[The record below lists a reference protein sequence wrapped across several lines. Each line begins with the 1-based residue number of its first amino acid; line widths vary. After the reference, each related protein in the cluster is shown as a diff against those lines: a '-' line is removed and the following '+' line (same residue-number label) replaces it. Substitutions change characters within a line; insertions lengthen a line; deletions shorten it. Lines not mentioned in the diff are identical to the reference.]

1 MAGSSTYCTHRDLKD
16 IYPNIDEFD
25 TKSPVY
31 GWNLLGVCARDQATG
46 QSVYIAENTGLIT
59 NLYID
64 GQDMESRKQSLTD
77 IGSGSDVLTDTAEA
91 LSQGENE
98 LTVDSGGEGLV
109 DPGWV
114 IGLAP
119 SGTSEGAIS
128 ELMLVTDTATSDTI
142 KLRRGFNET
151 TQPAL
156 AYATNCDIYYYLRL
170 SQKGQWYYN
179 ANDDCLLL
187 TWDSNPAD
195 ILIESGEDYSTLITR
210 ITKNASRYFD
220 SRVDATLPRDQW
232 KDKEGNY
239 DYLVVRTTALIS
251 AAFMLKAQD
260 PTNPIIEQF
269 EQEYNHNIDLMNGG
283 QVKLS
288 HQNSADSSKGIL
300 REVGTISGAI
310 RPVDTRGAWHGTY
323 DIIKIKI
330 TTSGIIGTCTYSV
343 WTKNSDKL
351 GVQEGTQVVT
361 DEKINGDYQPLAGG
375 LQIRFA
381 GVGNAS
387 QAVQNDEWELEVF
400 GVGEVVENPVVRSV
414 KMTRGWNPNRFR

>member
-1 MAGSSTYCTHRDLKD
+1 M
-16 IYPNIDEFD
+16 
-25 TKSPVY
+25 
-31 GWNLLGVCARDQATG
+31 
-46 QSVYIAENTGLIT
+46 
-59 NLYID
+59 
-64 GQDMESRKQSLTD
+64 
-77 IGSGSDVLTDTAEA
+77 
-91 LSQGENE
+91 
-98 LTVDSGGEGLV
+98 
-109 DPGWV
+109 
-114 IGLAP
+114 
-119 SGTSEGAIS
+119 
-128 ELMLVTDTATSDTI
+128 
-142 KLRRGFNET
+142 
-151 TQPAL
+151 
-156 AYATNCDIYYYLRL
+156 
-170 SQKGQWYYN
+170 
-179 ANDDCLLL
+179 
-187 TWDSNPAD
+187 
-195 ILIESGEDYSTLITR
+195 
-210 ITKNASRYFD
+210 
-220 SRVDATLPRDQW
+220 
-232 KDKEGNY
+232 
-239 DYLVVRTTALIS
+239 VRTTALIS